1 MAFRFSW
8 LCKASHTTIRG
19 IVFTGSEAKKLA
31 EEAAAR
37 GYSSTVWLTQKQ
49 GEKDCGSKLKP
60 GAVGIKRFHFG
71 QWYVLY
77 NADQFEN
84 PSLCTVDRYADA
96 RQEYMKSKDQVAF
109 SGKYIPRSIKG
120 HPFPPAEARLLT
132 NEAVAKGYK
141 SDCWLTKSQVEAAGA
156 NVKEGAS
163 PVVVHTKVSAGLEEF
178 RENVV
183 LHLYNAESTTD
194 PSLFVLS
201 PL

>member
-1 MAFRFSW
+1 MFRFSSIW
-8 LCKASHTTIRG
+8 RASHTTIRG
-19 IVFTGSEAKKLA
+19 IAFTGSEAKKLA
-31 EEAAAR
+31 EEAATR

-49 GEKDCGSKLKP
+49 GEKDCGTMLRP
-60 GAVGIKRFHFG
+60 GATGIKRFHFG
-71 QWYVLY
+71 KWYLLY

-84 PSLCTVDRYADA
+84 PSLCTVDHYAAA
-96 RQEYMKSKDQVAF
+96 RQEYMKSKDQIAF
-109 SGKYIPRSIKG
+109 HGKYIPRSIKG

-132 NEAVAKGYK
+132 NEALTKGYK

-156 NVKEGAS
+156 TIKEGTS
-163 PVVVHTKVSAGLEEF
+163 PVVVHAKVAAGVEEF
-178 RENVV
+178 IENVI